1 MARKKGKKKQ
11 QSEIQYRFTQILAV
25 IMFCL
30 IGGYFIQ
37 SFLTVRE
44 QRPVIVAIER
54 VSAARS
60 ASRTEPEIPPE

>member
-1 MARKKGKKKQ
+1 MARKKAKKKQ
-11 QSEIQYRFTQILAV
+11 QSEAQYRFTQILAV

-30 IGGYFIQ
+30 IGGYFVQ

-44 QRPVIVAIER
+44 QRPVMVAIER

-60 ASRTEPEIPPE
+60 ASRTESEIPHE

>member
-1 MARKKGKKKQ
+1 MANKKGKKKQ
-11 QSEIQYRFTQILAV
+11 QSEAQYRFTQILAV
-25 IMFCL
+25 IMLCL

-44 QRPVIVAIER
+44 QRPVMVAIER

-60 ASRTEPEIPPE
+60 ASKGEAEVPPE